1 MTGVDHVLGGAETSD
16 TTVETESEREPH
28 LLGNVLDEAALLT
41 EGEVGKLEQKIGELE
56 SKTGFRVLIT
66 TTNSTGGKTSRD
78 YAENF
83 LRTTTTAAE
92 CVMGLSI

>member
-41 EGEVGKLEQKIGELE
+41 EGEVGKLEQKIGIGVKDGVSSPDHDDEQYRGQN
-56 SKTGFRVLIT
+56 KP
-66 TTNSTGGKTSRD
+66 
-78 YAENF
+78 
-83 LRTTTTAAE
+83 
-92 CVMGLSI
+92 